1 MNLSIKSTRRIH
13 ATTYK
18 PSRYLPVIKRRD
30 IQHRNPPY
38 TLTPINSIN
47 SIQTPPKTLYTS
59 PPSKNSQ
66 NSKKMPTPLSASH
79 ISRRPTV
86 PPTFEGVNYDDQT
99 ALKAAQD
106 SVIKEQWVRSMMARL
121 VREELGRC
129 YYREGVN
136 HLERCGRLRGSLF
149 FKFDF

>member
-1 MNLSIKSTRRIH
+1 
-13 ATTYK
+13 
-18 PSRYLPVIKRRD
+18 
-30 IQHRNPPY
+30 
-38 TLTPINSIN
+38 
-47 SIQTPPKTLYTS
+47 
-59 PPSKNSQ
+59 
-66 NSKKMPTPLSASH
+66 MPTPLSASH

-136 HLERCGRLRGSLF
+136 HLERCGRLRDRYMELLKDAKVKGHLFAQQNYVPKTEEGS
-149 FKFDF
+149 